1 MAERVIVDPTTSLEV
16 EVPSFASDERA
27 LRRARRVAREALGH
41 LRLEPGYG
49 CVLPLWSRDGQASEL
64 AEELLSAG
72 LRADLEAWQRT
83 WESSYIF
90 PTGWVSDD
98 ARMTWSRRGE
108 ELYLRLLQEVWDD
121 YEVEPG
127 FRRMARRDPCTQ

>member
-1 MAERVIVDPTTSLEV
+1 MALD
-16 EVPSFASDERA
+16 
-27 LRRARRVAREALGH
+27 H
-41 LRLEPGYG
+41 LRLEPDYG
-49 CVLPLWSRDGQASEL
+49 CVLLLWSRDGQASEL

-83 WESSYIF
+83 WESSYLF

-108 ELYLRLLQEVWDD
+108 ELYLGLLQEVWDD

-127 FRRMARRDPCTQ
+127 FRRIARHDRGRSSAPPSTPVGSRA